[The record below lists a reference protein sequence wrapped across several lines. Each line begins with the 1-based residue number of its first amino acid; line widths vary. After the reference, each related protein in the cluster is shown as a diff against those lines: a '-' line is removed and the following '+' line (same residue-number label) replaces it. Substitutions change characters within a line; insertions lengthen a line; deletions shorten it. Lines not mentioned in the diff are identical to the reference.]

1 MQNKIVIQGTSDSFC
16 SAEVG
21 LDERVYIKYETQNN
35 EPVWSIYSA
44 DGEKMAEALSRE
56 TALAIVRQN
65 DLQATQVN

>member
-1 MQNKIVIQGTSDSFC
+1 MQDKIVVQNTSDSFC

-35 EPVWSIYSA
+35 KPVWSIYSP
-44 DGEKMAEALSRE
+44 DGEKMAEAVSRE

-65 DLQATQVN
+65 DLRATQVN

>member
-1 MQNKIVIQGTSDSFC
+1 MKDKIVIHSPSESFC

-21 LDERVYIKYETQNN
+21 QDERVYIKCETQNN
-35 EPVWSIYSA
+35 EPVWSIYSP

-65 DLQATQVN
+65 DLRATQVN